1 VKRSAAGWCN
11 CGRIRRGAATIRSGL
26 VGIALCCNWLPDG
39 NVMAATGESAILPVA
54 WQIHDIFIASVLFLA
69 FALLLL
75 FAVRINRLNRIL
87 KAQVAM
93 VAERTTE
100 LEQEIVHRQRAECE
114 LAGESRILEM
124 LVRDTPL
131 PAMLDAA
138 ARLAEDA
145 APAASAIVFLVDQAT
160 SAFKLAAAPGFNQ
173 EERAA
178 LEALAPS
185 AGQTPP
191 NPVTPA
197 HLRLVATETIAASAS
212 GIVGSV
218 MLLASS
224 GNEPVALRQDELHHI
239 ANLIALVIDSKRAAE
254 SLRLSA
260 SVFDNA
266 ITGIVITDAE
276 NQILRCNAAYR
287 EMTGYDDA
295 ELVGR
300 NPRMMQSGRHD
311 ESFYGEM
318 WAQFKKQGKWSG
330 EVWNRRKNGDIYPL
344 MLQISAVKDEQGKI
358 AHHVGSLID
367 ITALKQTQARL
378 ERIAN
383 YDILTGLPNR
393 ALLTDRLRMALS
405 QARRSKRLLAICFL
419 DLDDFKPINDG
430 HGHEVGD
437 KLLAKVA
444 QRLLAAVRGSDTVGR
459 LGGDEFV
466 LLLTGLTQSTELAT
480 SLARI
485 TSSLAAPYLVD
496 GLSLNISASIG
507 ITLFPHDDADPDTL
521 LRHAD
526 QAMYQA
532 KQLGRN
538 CYHLFDASQDQQL
551 HSLASQ
557 RKRIAEAVDA
567 NELRLYYQPKV
578 DMRHGTVVGFEAL
591 VRWEHPERGLL
602 PPGEFLPLIEQTDIV
617 CDLGEWVLGETLRQM
632 EVWHGLGLTWPIS
645 VNIAARHFLRPDFV
659 ARLDQIL
666 KIYPDIPAGHL
677 ELEIV
682 ESAALADVDAMRA
695 VISGCHRLWI
705 GFALD
710 DFGTGYSTLTY
721 LKQLG
726 ADTLKIDQS
735 FVRELLTDKQGLS
748 IVDGIV
754 NLAAAFDAELVAE
767 GVETPEQGS
776 MLIRLGC
783 DLAQGYAIA
792 PPMPAAA
799 VPGWAALYRPDES
812 WRMWSRSNRHV
823 RDFSLLAAEVEHRR
837 WVDILIAA
845 IGDPTMPIDREQI
858 IDAQRCGFGRWYH
871 GPAKERYAHQ
881 ANFAALDRH
890 HLQLHEI
897 GRRLLELLDSDKAE
911 EARGL
916 IPGLE
921 NLKRSM
927 LAEMAALQQT
937 IGR

>member
-1 VKRSAAGWCN
+1 MSCEVAL
-11 CGRIRRGAATIRSGL
+11 AATLDRHEGAPAENR
-26 VGIALCCNWLPDG
+26 VFPDG
-39 NVMAATGESAILPVA
+39 LLT
-54 WQIHDIFIASVLFLA
+54 HDIFILSVLLLTLV
-69 FALLLL
+69 LLLL
-75 FAVRINRLNRIL
+75 FAVRIVRLNRKL
-87 KAQVAM
+87 KAQMSV
-93 VAERTTE
+93 VAERTAE

-160 SAFKLAAAPGFNQ
+160 SAFKLAAAPGFNE
-173 EERAA
+173 EERSA
-178 LEALAPS
+178 LAALAPS
-185 AGQTPP
+185 AEQTSVTTPTP
-191 NPVTPA
+191 LNPLTPA
-197 HLRLVATETIAASAS
+197 HLRLVATATIAVS
-212 GIVGSV
+212 GSGTVGSV
-218 MLLASS
+218 MLLASP
-224 GNEPVALRQDELHHI
+224 GNGPVAVRHEELRHV

-266 ITGIVITDAE
+266 ITGIVITDAK
-276 NQILRCNAAYR
+276 NHILRSNAAYQ
-287 EMTGYDDA
+287 EMTGYGDA

-311 ESFYGEM
+311 EAFYGEM

-344 MLQISAVKDEQGKI
+344 MLQISAVKDENGKI

-367 ITALKQTQARL
+367 ITALKKIQARL
-378 ERIAN
+378 ERVAN

-419 DLDDFKPINDG
+419 DLDDFKPINDR
-430 HGHEVGD
+430 HGHETGD

-480 SLARI
+480 SLARL
-485 TSSLAAPYLVD
+485 TSSLAVPYLID

-526 QAMYQA
+526 QAMYEA

-538 CYHLFDASQDQQL
+538 RYHLFDAGQDQQL

-578 DMRHGTVVGFEAL
+578 DMRHGTVVGLEAL

-617 CDLGEWVLGETLRQM
+617 CDLGEWVLREALRQM

-659 ARLDQIL
+659 ARLDEIL

-695 VISGCHRLWI
+695 VIAGCHLLWI

-776 MLIRLGC
+776 MLLRLGC

-799 VPGWAALYRPDES
+799 VPGWAALYRPDPS
-812 WRMWSRSNRHV
+812 WQVWTRSDRQI

-837 WVDILIAA
+837 WIDLLVAA
-845 IGDPTMPIDREQI
+845 MDDPSAVIDREQI
-858 IDAQRCGFGRWYH
+858 IDGHRCGFGRWYH
-871 GPAKERYAHQ
+871 GLAMERYAHQ
-881 ANFAALDRH
+881 PNFIALDRLH
-890 HLQLHEI
+890 RQIHDIGCHLLYLRDTGKLKEAHE
-897 GRRLLELLDSDKAE
+897 
-911 EARGL
+911 L

-921 NLKRSM
+921 SLKRSM
-927 LAEMAALQQT
+927 LAEMAALQQSV
-937 IGR
+937 GR